1 MTTKFETKPGRHR
14 ERGLLLWRARQ
25 RAGLSVQE
33 AAARL
38 ELPVLRY
45 AMAESG
51 DVDFE
56 RDGAWDEAVAIV
68 AKPRAGERA

>member
-1 MTTKFETKPGRHR
+1 MTTSRFETKPGRHR
-14 ERGLLLWRARQ
+14 DKGLKLWRARQ
-25 RAGLSVQE
+25 RAGLSVKE

-38 ELPVLRY
+38 ELPVMRY

-56 RDGAWDEAVAIV
+56 RESAWAEAEEIIS
-68 AKPRAGERA
+68 KRRASA